1 MFTDSKTFIPNQFD
15 FQKEEKSNKLL
26 LEKRKRSQ
34 AYLTLDYFLSYISY
48 FDFFSNDAF
57 QIALYSKCFTQ
68 SCQKKIVTS
77 DFLLFPF
84 FDTNSELGEILKEA
98 HFTKNHLKFYLF
110 NHDKKNGFFLFQ
122 KHFNRLF
129 SNFFDHRFFDTSIK
143 FSHEVNLLF
152 EKASENA
159 LIRFKTPVIT
169 PEILL
174 ITLMEEKQSKAGKII
189 QKILPNPLDW
199 YLLRYRLIK
208 RIHNHEMN
216 IRCEIEKNEH
226 YFTYLLKT
234 QLTELQFDRLIENNE
249 LFSLGVLYF
258 RNKLI
263 LEILQQNLAKHLEK
277 DISKSIKVTNLR
289 KYSS

>member
-1 MFTDSKTFIPNQFD
+1 MVTDSHPFMTKNFD
-15 FQKEEKSNKLL
+15 FQKEEKSYELL
-26 LEKRKRSQ
+26 FEKRKRAQ
-34 AYLTLDYFLSYISY
+34 AYLSLDYFLSYITY

-57 QIALYSKCFTQ
+57 QIALASKYLAQ
-68 SCQKKIVTS
+68 SWKKPMVTS
-77 DFLLFPF
+77 DFLLFSF
-84 FDTNSELGEILKEA
+84 LDSNSPLVEILKDSNV
-98 HFTKNHLKFYLF
+98 TKNHLQCYLF
-110 NHDKKNGFFLFQ
+110 NKDQKNIFVTL
-122 KHFNRLF
+122 KNYLSHTF
-129 SNFFDHRFFDTSIK
+129 SNVFQPSFLHPSIK

-169 PEILL
+169 PEILF
-174 ITLMEEKQSKAGKII
+174 ITLMEEKQSRAGKIVS
-189 QKILPNPLDW
+189 KIVPNSLDW

-208 RIHNHEMN
+208 RIHSHEMN

-226 YFTYLLKT
+226 YFAYLLKT
-234 QLTELQFDRLIENNE
+234 QLTELQFDRLIENSE

-263 LEILQQNLAKHLEK
+263 LEILQQNLIEHLEK
-277 DISKSIKVTNLR
+277 EISKSMKITNNR